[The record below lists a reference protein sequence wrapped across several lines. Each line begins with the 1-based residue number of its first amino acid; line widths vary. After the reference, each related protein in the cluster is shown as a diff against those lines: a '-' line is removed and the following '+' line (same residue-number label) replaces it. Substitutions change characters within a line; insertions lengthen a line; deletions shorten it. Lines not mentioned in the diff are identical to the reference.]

1 MVNPSS
7 TSIVR
12 GMIGST
18 GSSDNNVSWY
28 GTLWRVTLPTAIST
42 STGRRSPNSEG
53 LACLSAW
60 VAPPSSKA
68 TSIPLSPSALTDFTY
83 RVSSLIRTSLVLSNP
98 EPDLD
103 STLNWFLLILLLLS
117 FPYSCLFLGGFR
129 FTFLGTFLSRR
140 RPLLFSWNPS
150 ALKSS
155 YPSLPSSLLTGSS
168 ELDNPSSGGPSMSRQ
183 NTWNVSPRI
192 PIHVQTCI
200 VHLGDIDLLRSPEL
214 TVCLPLPFLPTD

>member
-1 MVNPSS
+1 M
-7 TSIVR
+7 
-12 GMIGST
+12 
-18 GSSDNNVSWY
+18 
-28 GTLWRVTLPTAIST
+28 
-42 STGRRSPNSEG
+42 
-53 LACLSAW
+53 
-60 VAPPSSKA
+60 
-68 TSIPLSPSALTDFTY
+68 
-83 RVSSLIRTSLVLSNP
+83 IRTSLVLSNP

-168 ELDNPSSGGPSMSRQ
+168 ELDNPSSGAGKTPGMFLQGSPFMCKRASFTSATSTCSVPQ
-183 NTWNVSPRI
+183 NL
-192 PIHVQTCI
+192 QCAF
-200 VHLGDIDLLRSPEL
+200 
-214 TVCLPLPFLPTD
+214 PFLSFPLTNQSLHGRSHHRRHLIGRARVWLSQLGNTLSF